1 MGERLPLRLVRDR
14 DEGIQSQA
22 NRSETSQ
29 GGEAVSIQAMSNVIG
44 SHQHGYQDGSANRG
58 AVFLV
63 ELMIADS
70 VNDQNGNVFWMSN
83 ENLAKKCRLARE
95 TVNRTVSELEASKVL
110 KRLGHHDSGAVR
122 YQWIGHS
129 EGATRDHTGDDTSQT
144 AATTDHKGCDETSHE
159 SKGTPTEPK
168 PDQDANRDQVRKI
181 KAAVAR

>member
-1 MGERLPLRLVRDR
+1 MGTRMPLRLVRDR

-29 GGEAVSIQAMSNVIG
+29 GGEAVSIQAMSNVIC
-44 SHQHGYQDGSANRG
+44 SHQHGYQDGSTNRG

-95 TVNRTVSELEASKVL
+95 TVNRTVRELEASGVL
-110 KRLGHHDSGAVR
+110 RRCGSHDSGAVR
-122 YQWIGHS
+122 YQWIDHP
-129 EGATRDHTGDDTSQT
+129 EGATRDHTSDDKSQT
-144 AATTDHKGCDETSHE
+144 PATTDHKGCDETLHE
-159 SKGTPTEPK
+159 PKGIPTEPK

>member
-1 MGERLPLRLVRDR
+1 MGTRMPLRLVRDR

-44 SHQHGYQDGSANRG
+44 SHQHGYQDGSSNRG

-95 TVNRTVSELEASKVL
+95 TVNRTVRELEASGVL
-110 KRLGHHDSGAVR
+110 RRVGSHDSGAVR
-122 YQWIGHS
+122 YQWIGHT
-129 EGATRDHTGDDTSQT
+129 EGVTTDHTRDEKSQVGV
-144 AATTDHKGCDETSHE
+144 TTDHKGCDQTSHE
-159 SKGTPTEPK
+159 PKETQDQPK
-168 PDQDANRDQVRKI
+168 PDHDMNVDQVRKI
-181 KAAVAR
+181 KATVAR